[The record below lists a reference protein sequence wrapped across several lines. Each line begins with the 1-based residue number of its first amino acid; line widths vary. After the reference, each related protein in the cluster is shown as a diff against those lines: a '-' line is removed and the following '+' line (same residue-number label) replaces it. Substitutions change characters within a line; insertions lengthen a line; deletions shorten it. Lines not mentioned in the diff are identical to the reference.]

1 MDGDSLAAVS
11 LGLLGQDRD
20 ASSVLRTEWT
30 GLVLCHNSPGWGT
43 KSMKWVSRPTRP
55 ELSMSTVRRG
65 WVTMAGDSLLQGSKA
80 PIY

>member
-20 ASSVLRTEWT
+20 ASSVLRT